1 MLGFAQ
7 ASALPF
13 LSVCTTQEALMTPRL
28 GRQAVVIGAG
38 MAGMPSAR
46 VLADYFDQVIVLE
59 SDTLPADASPRQGT
73 PQSKHL
79 HVLLAGGQQALSRL
93 FPGFEQSLAAA
104 GAQPL
109 SVTTD
114 YWVELPRFDVFPQ
127 RDLGFRTY
135 SLTRPLVER
144 VVREKVTAIGNIEIR
159 ERCRAQKLVTTD
171 DGAAVKGV
179 VSTHSTGETEE
190 IPADL
195 VIDASG
201 TGQLTL
207 NLLAALGLQPPEEST
222 VRVEVGYST
231 TIFEIPDDAPSDW
244 KFLMTMA
251 DPPANRRG
259 AVLTTIEGNCWL
271 LGLLGSH
278 DTKPPED
285 EAGFLEYAQRLRT
298 QTVYNSIKGAKRRS
312 DITRSGFKASR
323 WRHFEK
329 LDRFPKGLIP
339 FGDTICRFNPTY
351 GQGMS
356 VAAKEACLL
365 LDLLQA
371 AAQEGKE
378 LCSVSRDFLI
388 QAQPII
394 DAPWATAVIPDFL
407 DPLTEG
413 ERPPDLGNA
422 LKFTGALTKIA
433 YEDPAI
439 HKLMYEVRHMLK
451 PRSVLR
457 EPEIA
462 ERVRAVMA
470 EA

>member
-1 MLGFAQ
+1 MA
-7 ASALPF
+7 PH
-13 LSVCTTQEALMTPRL
+13 L
-28 GRQAVVIGAG
+28 GRQSIVIGAG

-59 SDTLPADASPRQGT
+59 NDTLPADAFPRPGT

-79 HVLLAGGQQALSRL
+79 HVLLAGGQQALTTL
-93 FPGFEQSLAAA
+93 FPGFEQSLTAA

-109 SVTTD
+109 SVTED
-114 YWVELPRFDVFPQ
+114 YWVELPRYDVFPQ
-127 RDLGFRTY
+127 RDLGIRTY

-144 VVREKVTAIGNIEIR
+144 VVRGKVTAIRNIEIR

-179 VSTHSTGETEE
+179 VCTHSSGETEE

-201 TGQLTL
+201 SGQLTL
-207 NLLAALGLQPPEEST
+207 NLLAELGLEAMEVST
-222 VRVEVGYST
+222 VGVDVGYST
-231 TIFEIPDDAPSDW
+231 AIFEIPDDAPPDW

-251 DPPANRRG
+251 DPPGNRRG

-329 LDRFPKGLIP
+329 LDRFPKGLLP

-365 LDLLQA
+365 LELLQA
-371 AAQEGKE
+371 AAQEDKE
-378 LCSVSRDFLI
+378 IRSVPHDFLT

-413 ERPPDLGNA
+413 ERPTDLGNA
-422 LKFTGALTKIA
+422 LKFQGALTRIA
-433 YEDPAI
+433 FEDPAI
-439 HKLMYEVRHMLK
+439 HKLMYEVRHLLK
-451 PRSVLR
+451 PRSVFR

-462 ERVRAVMA
+462 ERVKAVMS

>member
-1 MLGFAQ
+1 MPQ
-7 ASALPF
+7 
-13 LSVCTTQEALMTPRL
+13 RL
-28 GRQAVVIGAG
+28 GKQGVVIGAG
-38 MAGMPSAR
+38 MAGMPAAR

-59 SDTLPADASPRQGT
+59 SDTLPSDASPRPGT

-79 HVLLAGGQQALSRL
+79 HVLLAGGQQALSKL
-93 FPGFEQSLAAA
+93 FPSFEESLTAA
-104 GAQPL
+104 GAQLL

-114 YWVELPRFDVFPQ
+114 YWMEMPRFEVFPQ
-127 RDLGFRTY
+127 RDLGIRTY

-144 VVREKVTAIGNIEIR
+144 VVREKVTAIPNIEVR
-159 ERCRAQKLVTTD
+159 ERCRAQHLVTTD
-171 DGAAVKGV
+171 DGASVKGV
-179 VSTHSTGETEE
+179 VCSHSGGETEE

-207 NLLAALGLQPPEEST
+207 NLLEALGLPEPEVTT
-222 VRVEVGYST
+222 VGVNVGYST
-231 TIFEIPDDAPSDW
+231 AIFEIPDDAPSNW
-244 KFLMTMA
+244 KFLLTMA
-251 DPPANRRG
+251 DPPSNRRG

-285 EAGFLEYAQRLRT
+285 DAGFLEYARQLRT
-298 QTVYNSIKGAKRRS
+298 QTVYNAIRGAKRQSEISRN
-312 DITRSGFKASR
+312 GFKASR

-329 LDRFPKGLIP
+329 LDMFPKGLIP

-365 LDLLQA
+365 LDLLQGA
-371 AAQEGKE
+371 ASGDRW
-378 LCSVSRDFLI
+378 LCSVLHDFLT

-422 LKFTGALTKIA
+422 LKFSGALTRIA

-439 HKLMYEVRHMLK
+439 HKLMYEVRHLLK
-451 PRSVLR
+451 PRSILR
-457 EPEIA
+457 EPEIV

>member
-1 MLGFAQ
+1 MA
-7 ASALPF
+7 PH
-13 LSVCTTQEALMTPRL
+13 L
-28 GRQAVVIGAG
+28 GRQGVVIGAG

-46 VLADYFDQVIVLE
+46 VLADYFDQVIILE
-59 SDTLPADASPRQGT
+59 NDTLPADASPRPGT

-79 HVLLAGGQQALSRL
+79 HLLLAGGQQALSSL

-104 GAQPL
+104 GAQPF

-114 YWVELPRFDVFPQ
+114 YWMEQPRFDVFPQ
-127 RDLGFRTY
+127 RDLGIRTY
-135 SLTRPLVER
+135 SATRPLVER
-144 VVREKVTAIGNIEIR
+144 VVREKVNAIGNIEIR
-159 ERCRAQKLVTTD
+159 ERCRAQKFVTAD

-179 VSTHSTGETEE
+179 VCTRASGESEE

-201 TGQLTL
+201 SGQLTL
-207 NLLAALGLQPPEEST
+207 NLLAELGLQAPEETT

-231 TIFEIPDDAPSDW
+231 AIFAIPDDAPSNW
-244 KFLMTMA
+244 KFAMTMA
-251 DPPANRRG
+251 DPPRNRRG
-259 AVLTTIEGNCWL
+259 AVLTTIAGNCWL
-271 LGLLGSH
+271 VGLLGSH

-285 EAGFLEYAQRLRT
+285 EAGFLEYAQQLRT
-298 QTVYNSIKGAKRRS
+298 PTVYNAIKGAKLQS
-312 DITRSGFKASR
+312 DISRNGFKASR
-323 WRHFEK
+323 WRHFER
-329 LDRFPKGLIP
+329 LHSFPKGLIP
-339 FGDTICRFNPTY
+339 FGDAICRFNPTY

-371 AAQEGKE
+371 AEQEDKE
-378 LCSVSRDFLI
+378 LCSVPRDFLT

-413 ERPPDLGNA
+413 ERPPDLANA
-422 LKFTGALTKIA
+422 LKFTGALTRIA

-451 PRSVLR
+451 PRRVLL

-462 ERVRAVMA
+462 ERVRVVMA